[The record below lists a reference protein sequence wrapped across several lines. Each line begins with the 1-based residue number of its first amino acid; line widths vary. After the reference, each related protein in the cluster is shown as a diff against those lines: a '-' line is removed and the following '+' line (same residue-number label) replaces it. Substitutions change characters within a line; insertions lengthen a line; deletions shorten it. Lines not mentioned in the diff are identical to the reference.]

1 VDPPQLSGPG
11 PLAYSPTT
19 VEHFRHPRN
28 VGRLA
33 DANAV
38 GTVDDPAT
46 ENIITVYLRIEAGRV
61 VATGFRTF
69 GCSACIAAS
78 SMATELVRGRSLT
91 EARSIDAAAILAA
104 LDGLPDSKRHCAD
117 LAASALLRALQAY
130 PAPASPA

>member
-1 VDPPQLSGPG
+1 MDAPQLSGPG

-46 ENIITVYLRIEAGRV
+46 ENVITLYLRIEAECV
-61 VATGFRTF
+61 VAAGFRTF

-78 SMATELVRGRSLT
+78 SMVTELVRGRTLA
-91 EARSIDAAAILAA
+91 EALAIDPATILAA
-104 LDGLPDSKRHCAD
+104 LDGLPESKRHCAE
-117 LAASALLRALQAY
+117 LAATALLRALAAY